1 MGKKMI
7 PYYVLSAILEILG
20 CYLFLRGN
28 YVLSVPI
35 LIAFAW
41 SLTLQP
47 YEPAKAYVIYG
58 GIYIVCSAI
67 FASMSGV
74 YLEWKDWIGI
84 GLLLSGVLLML

>member
-1 MGKKMI
+1 MI
-7 PYYVLSAILEILG
+7 HYYVLSAILEILG

-28 YVLSVPI
+28 YVISIPL

-67 FASMSGV
+67 FAIISGTI
-74 YLEWKDWIGI
+74 LSPRDIAGI
-84 GLLLSGVLLML
+84 IMLSLGVLLML

>member
-1 MGKKMI
+1 MI
-7 PYYVLSAILEILG
+7 PYYVLSAVLEILG

-58 GIYIVCSAI
+58 GIYILCSVV
-67 FASMSGV
+67 FAFMTGV
-74 YLEWKDWIGI
+74 QLSVKDWVGI
-84 GLLLSGVLLML
+84 GLLLSGVLLMI